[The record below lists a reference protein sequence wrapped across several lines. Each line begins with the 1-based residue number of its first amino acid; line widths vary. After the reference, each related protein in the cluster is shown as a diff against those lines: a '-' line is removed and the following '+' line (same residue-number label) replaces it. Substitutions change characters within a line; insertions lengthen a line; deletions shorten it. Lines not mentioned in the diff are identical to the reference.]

1 MPETYR
7 QPVREQVLEALGQ
20 AQDSLHELD
29 YEDVALS
36 AAGLALVRRAAAT
49 VLHRISGMA
58 AGEDLPLSRAL
69 ALFLDHVFWNE
80 ATGGHIL
87 CADFSE
93 KSVCL
98 PIPAECWGIR
108 PHTGHV
114 Q

>member
-1 MPETYR
+1 MPVKSG

-20 AQDSLHELD
+20 TQDSLHELD

-36 AAGLALVRRAAAT
+36 ATGLQLVRRAAAT
-49 VLHRISGMA
+49 VLRRLGGMEA
-58 AGEDLPLSRAL
+58 EELPLPRAL

-80 ATGGHIL
+80 ATGGLIL
-87 CADFSE
+87 CADLPG

-98 PIPAECWGIR
+98 PIPPECWGIKPQQGR
-108 PHTGHV
+108 V

>member
-1 MPETYR
+1 MRPENR

-20 AQDSLHELD
+20 SQDSLHELD

-36 AAGLALVRRAAAT
+36 AAGLQMVRQAAAT
-49 VLHRISGMA
+49 VLRRLTGMA
-58 AGEDLPLSRAL
+58 AEDLPLARAL

-80 ATGGHIL
+80 STGGLIL
-87 CADFSE
+87 CADLPE

-98 PIPAECWGIR
+98 PIPSGCWGIK
-108 PHTGHV
+108 PHAGRV

>member
-1 MPETYR
+1 MHTESR

-20 AQDSLHELD
+20 SKDSLHELD

-36 AAGLALVRRAAAT
+36 AAGLQLVRRAAAT
-49 VLHRISGMA
+49 VLRRLSGMA
-58 AGEDLPLSRAL
+58 AEDLPLSRAL

-80 ATGGHIL
+80 ATGGLIL
-87 CADFSE
+87 CADLPE

-98 PIPAECWGIR
+98 PIPPECWGIK
-108 PHTGHV
+108 PHLGRV

>member
-49 VLHRISGMA
+49 ARVMVARIATRARASRRRGAGSGQDRR
-58 AGEDLPLSRAL
+58 G
-69 ALFLDHVFWNE
+69 
-80 ATGGHIL
+80 
-87 CADFSE
+87 
-93 KSVCL
+93 
-98 PIPAECWGIR
+98 CWR
-108 PHTGHV
+108 
-114 Q
+114 